1 MVAAL
6 SSLVAFSTTQLLT
19 PLPVSHTHVTQA
31 VEPSMKVEN
40 KDKGILAFAPVA
52 LVAAVALIAIPL
64 LPTLFAANPDQ
75 A

>member
-1 MVAAL
+1 
-6 SSLVAFSTTQLLT
+6 
-19 PLPVSHTHVTQA
+19 
-31 VEPSMKVEN
+31 MKVEN